1 MWPVLLL
8 AIYGGGVWYSARKAD
23 RIYSGSQKWVVSALW
38 PILLASNRQFRQN
51 FRRPLNK

>member
-1 MWPVLLL
+1 MWPVVFL

-38 PILLASNRQFRQN
+38 PLLLVSNRRFRQN
-51 FRRPLNK
+51 LLHPLNK